1 MWTKKIESWLTVH
14 TLNSLDWNGS
24 FLWCRL
30 NLICY
35 SKKDDGY
42 MAWNNGQTDR
52 QMNTRVTEQTYRQ
65 TFWSNSVFSSHLK
78 CLMIK
83 CCTGLVGDFD
93 AYLARS
99 EHKTEKE
106 GSLSYRKPTQGL
118 GLQKSGLHIYL
129 SAHFLRPKNKAG
141 LANESLPWSF
151 ERTCP
156 KEAFVPS

>member
-1 MWTKKIESWLTVH
+1 
-14 TLNSLDWNGS
+14 
-24 FLWCRL
+24 
-30 NLICY
+30 
-35 SKKDDGY
+35 

-129 SAHFLRPKNKAG
+129 SAHFLRPRNKAG